1 MTQSHVVTYADYFY
15 AKQKTVE
22 AKRPATVEVE
32 AGDAMMTNVLKQA
45 VIANDKQI
53 IEYAI
58 EKTEAQLVEASIN
71 ALPLEQ
77 IG

>member
-1 MTQSHVVTYADYFY
+1 
-15 AKQKTVE
+15 
-22 AKRPATVEVE
+22 
-32 AGDAMMTNVLKQA
+32 MMTNVLKQA